1 VAIKGAC
8 NINRYAKNIKKKGK
22 KKRKLIYSFDP
33 KRVYKARQSHK
44 NLERKLSK
52 DAKDKSDKCTLYR
65 VYNKKAKAE
74 KANYIQ
80 EL

>member
-1 VAIKGAC
+1 MSKIS
-8 NINRYAKNIKKKGK
+8 
-22 KKRKLIYSFDP
+22 KKRKRKKCKLIYSVDP